1 MCLPNSQLCANRR
14 DYVFWDAYHTSD
26 AANEIIANKMFA
38 DLSALTGGSAASAP
52 APGPVSL
59 P

>member
-1 MCLPNSQLCANRR
+1 MCLPNSRLCTNRR
-14 DYVFWDAYHTSD
+14 DFVFWDAYHTSD

-38 DLSALTGGSAASAP
+38 DLNALTGGSPAP
-52 APGPVSL
+52 APGPGLAST